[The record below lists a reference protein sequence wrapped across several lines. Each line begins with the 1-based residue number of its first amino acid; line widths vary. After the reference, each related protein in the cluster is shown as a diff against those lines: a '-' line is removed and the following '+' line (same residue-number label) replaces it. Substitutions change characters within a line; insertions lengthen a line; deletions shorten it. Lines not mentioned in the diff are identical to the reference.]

1 MDDPAVFAYFVRN
14 TLGDNMQQK
23 INAITNFLESFGDLL
38 AVNDGD
44 IECFV
49 KDNHYANESRAA
61 VQRIFIRNNDTQ
73 GLKYMFFDLNYIELC
88 NYLSDE

>member
-49 KDNHYANESRAA
+49 KDNHYESNYSAA
-61 VQRIFIRNNDTQ
+61 VQRMFISNNVTQ
-73 GLKYMFFDLNYIELC
+73 GLKCMSFHLK
-88 NYLSDE
+88 